1 MSFYNMETN
10 FAAEKTLGK
19 LAKWLRILGFDTIY
33 DPDIINPAESGRIL
47 LTRTKRIKDE
57 YTTDKLIF
65 IESDKPFKQLQEVI
79 KALGIVNE
87 DIKTF
92 TRCISCN
99 TKIRTINK
107 NSIRSVV
114 PDYVWENQDS
124 FKACSKCKRI
134 YWQGSH
140 TKRSMEQIKKLF
152 ES

>member
-1 MSFYNMETN
+1 MEIN

-33 DPDIINPAESGRIL
+33 DPDIISPAESGRIL
-47 LTRTKRIKDE
+47 LTRTKRIQDK

-65 IESDKPFKQLQEVI
+65 IKSDKPFKQLQEVI

-92 TRCISCN
+92 TRCIRCN
-99 TKIRTINK
+99 TEIRTINK

-124 FKACSKCKRI
+124 FKTCIECKRI

-140 TKRSMEQIKKLF
+140 AKRSMEIIKKLF

>member
-1 MSFYNMETN
+1 MEIN

-33 DPDIINPAESGRIL
+33 DLDIINPDESGRIL

-57 YTTDKLIF
+57 YTSDKLIF
-65 IESDKPFKQLQEVI
+65 IESNKPFKQLQEVV
-79 KALGIVNE
+79 KALGIVKK

-92 TRCISCN
+92 TRCIRCN
-99 TKIRTINK
+99 TEIRTIDK

-114 PDYVWENQDS
+114 PDYVWESQDS
-124 FKACSKCKRI
+124 FKACIECKRI

-140 TKRSMEQIKKLF
+140 TKRSMELIKKLF

>member
-1 MSFYNMETN
+1 MEPN

-33 DPDIINPAESGRIL
+33 DPDIKNPAESGRIL
-47 LTRTKRIKDE
+47 LTRTKRIKNE

-65 IESDKPFKQLQEVI
+65 IKSDKPFKQLKEVI

-87 DIKTF
+87 DIKMF
-92 TRCISCN
+92 TRCIRCN
-99 TKIRTINK
+99 TKIRMINK

-124 FKACSKCKRI
+124 FKTCIKCKRI

-140 TKRSMEQIKKLF
+140 TKRSMEIIKKLF

>member
-1 MSFYNMETN
+1 METS

-19 LAKWLRILGFDTIY
+19 LAKWLLILGFDTIY
-33 DPDIINPAESGRIL
+33 DPDIKNPDESGRIL
-47 LTRTKRIKDE
+47 LTRTKRIKYE

-65 IESDKPFKQLQEVI
+65 IKSDKPFKQLKEVI

-92 TRCISCN
+92 TRCIRCN
-99 TKIRTINK
+99 TKIRTIEK
-107 NSIRSVV
+107 NSIRSLV
-114 PDYVWENQDS
+114 PDYVWESQDS

-140 TKRSMEQIKKLF
+140 TKRSMEIIKKLF
-152 ES
+152 E

>member
-1 MSFYNMETN
+1 MEPN

-33 DPDIINPAESGRIL
+33 DPDIKNPAESGRIL
-47 LTRTKRIKDE
+47 LTRTKRIKYE

-65 IESDKPFKQLQEVI
+65 IKSDKPFKQLKEVI

-87 DIKTF
+87 DIKMF
-92 TRCISCN
+92 TRCIRCN
-99 TKIRTINK
+99 TKIRMINK

-124 FKACSKCKRI
+124 FKTCIKCKRI

-140 TKRSMEQIKKLF
+140 TKRSMEIIKKLF

>member
-1 MSFYNMETN
+1 MEIN

-33 DPDIINPAESGRIL
+33 DLDIINPDESGRIL

-57 YTTDKLIF
+57 YTSDKLIF
-65 IESDKPFKQLQEVI
+65 IESDKPFKQLQEVV
-79 KALGIVNE
+79 KALGIVKK

-92 TRCISCN
+92 TRCIRCN
-99 TKIRTINK
+99 TEIRTIDK
-107 NSIRSVV
+107 NTIRSVV
-114 PDYVWENQDS
+114 PDYVWESQDS
-124 FKACSKCKRI
+124 FKACIECKRI

-140 TKRSMEQIKKLF
+140 TKRSMELIKKLF

>member
-1 MSFYNMETN
+1 MEIN

-33 DPDIINPAESGRIL
+33 DPDNINLPESGRIL
-47 LTRTKRIKDE
+47 LTRTKSIRNE

-79 KALGIVNE
+79 KTLGIVRK

-92 TRCISCN
+92 TRCIRCN
-99 TKIRTINK
+99 TKIKTINK

-114 PDYVWENQDS
+114 PDYVWENQDY

-140 TKRSMEQIKKLF
+140 TKRSMKLIKKLF

>member
-1 MSFYNMETN
+1 MEPN

-33 DPDIINPAESGRIL
+33 DPDIKNPAESGRIL
-47 LTRTKRIKDE
+47 LTRTKRIKYE

-65 IESDKPFKQLQEVI
+65 IKSDKPFKQLKEVI
-79 KALGIVNE
+79 KALGIVKE

-92 TRCISCN
+92 TRCIRCN
-99 TKIRTINK
+99 TKIRMINK
-107 NSIRSVV
+107 NSIRSVI

-124 FKACSKCKRI
+124 FKTCIKCKRI

-140 TKRSMEQIKKLF
+140 TKRSMEIIKKLF
-152 ES
+152 EA

>member
-1 MSFYNMETN
+1 METS

-33 DPDIINPAESGRIL
+33 DSDIKNPAESGRIL
-47 LTRTKRIKDE
+47 LTRTKRIKYE
-57 YTTDKLIF
+57 YATDKLIF
-65 IESDKPFKQLQEVI
+65 IKSDKPFKQLKEVI
-79 KALGIVNE
+79 NALGIVNE
-87 DIKTF
+87 DLKTF

-99 TKIRTINK
+99 IKIRTTDK

-114 PDYVWENQDS
+114 PDYVWESQDS

-140 TKRSMEQIKKLF
+140 TKRSMEIIKKLF

>member
-1 MSFYNMETN
+1 MERN

-33 DPDIINPAESGRIL
+33 DPDIKNPAESGRIL
-47 LTRTKRIKDE
+47 LTRTKRVKDE
-57 YTTDKLIF
+57 YTNDKLIF
-65 IESDKPFKQLQEVI
+65 IKSDKPFQQLKEVI

-87 DIKTF
+87 DLKTF

-99 TKIRTINK
+99 TKIRTTDK

-114 PDYVWENQDS
+114 PDYVWESQNS

-140 TKRSMEQIKKLF
+140 IKRSMEIINKLF
-152 ES
+152 E

>member
-1 MSFYNMETN
+1 METK
-10 FAAEKTLGK
+10 FVAEKTLGK

-33 DPDIINPAESGRIL
+33 DPDIKNTAESGRIL
-47 LTRTKRIKDE
+47 LTRTKRIQDE

-65 IESDKPFKQLQEVI
+65 IESDKPFKQLQEVV
-79 KALGIVNE
+79 KALGIVSE

-92 TRCISCN
+92 TRCIRCN
-99 TKIRTINK
+99 TEIRTINK
-107 NSIRSVV
+107 NSIRSLV

-124 FKACSKCKRI
+124 FKACIECKRI

-140 TKRSMEQIKKLF
+140 TKRSMEIIKKLF

>member
-1 MSFYNMETN
+1 MEIN

-33 DPDIINPAESGRIL
+33 DLDIINPDESGRIL

-57 YTTDKLIF
+57 YTSDKLIF
-65 IESDKPFKQLQEVI
+65 IESDKPFKQLQEVV
-79 KALGIVNE
+79 KALGIVKK

-92 TRCISCN
+92 TRCIRCN
-99 TKIRTINK
+99 TEIRTIDK

-114 PDYVWENQDS
+114 PDYVWESQDS
-124 FKACSKCKRI
+124 FKACIECKRI

-140 TKRSMEQIKKLF
+140 TKRSMELIKKLF

>member
-1 MSFYNMETN
+1 METK

-33 DPDIINPAESGRIL
+33 GSYIINPTESGRIL
-47 LTRTKRIKDE
+47 LTRTKRIKDK

-65 IESDKPFKQLQEVI
+65 IESDKPFKQLHEVI
-79 KALGIVNE
+79 KALGIVKE

-92 TRCISCN
+92 TRCIRCN
-99 TKIRTINK
+99 TKIRTIDK
-107 NSIRSVV
+107 NSIRSDV
-114 PDYVWENQDS
+114 PDYVWENHNS
-124 FKACSKCKRI
+124 FKACRECKRI

-140 TKRSMEQIKKLF
+140 TKRSMELIKKLF

>member
-1 MSFYNMETN
+1 METK

-33 DPDIINPAESGRIL
+33 GSYIINPTESGRIL
-47 LTRTKRIKDE
+47 LTRTKRIKDK

-79 KALGIVNE
+79 KALGIVKE

-92 TRCISCN
+92 TRCIRCN
-99 TKIRTINK
+99 TKIRTIDK
-107 NSIRSVV
+107 NSIRSDV
-114 PDYVWENQDS
+114 PDYVWENHNS
-124 FKACSKCKRI
+124 FKACRECKRI

-140 TKRSMEQIKKLF
+140 TKRSMELIKKLF

>member
-1 MSFYNMETN
+1 MEPN

-33 DPDIINPAESGRIL
+33 DPDIKNPAESGRIL
-47 LTRTKRIKDE
+47 LTRTKRIKYE

-65 IESDKPFKQLQEVI
+65 IKSDKPFNQLKEVI

-92 TRCISCN
+92 TRCIRCN
-99 TKIRTINK
+99 TKIRMINK

-124 FKACSKCKRI
+124 FKTCIKCKRI

-140 TKRSMEQIKKLF
+140 TKRSMEIIKKLF
-152 ES
+152 EA

>member
-1 MSFYNMETN
+1 MEPN

-33 DPDIINPAESGRIL
+33 DPDIKNPAESGRIL
-47 LTRTKRIKDE
+47 LTRTKRIKYE

-65 IESDKPFKQLQEVI
+65 IKSDKPFKQLKEVI

-87 DIKTF
+87 DIKMF
-92 TRCISCN
+92 TRCIRCN
-99 TKIRTINK
+99 TKIRMINK

-124 FKACSKCKRI
+124 FKTCIKCKRI

-140 TKRSMEQIKKLF
+140 TKRSMKIIKKLF

>member
-1 MSFYNMETN
+1 METN

-33 DPDIINPAESGRIL
+33 DPGIINPAESGRIL
-47 LTRTKRIKDE
+47 LTRTKRIRDE

-92 TRCISCN
+92 TRCIRCN
-99 TKIRTINK
+99 TEIRTINK

-124 FKACSKCKRI
+124 FKTCIECKRI

-140 TKRSMEQIKKLF
+140 TKRSMEIIKKLF
-152 ES
+152 EA

>member
-1 MSFYNMETN
+1 MEIN

-33 DPDIINPAESGRIL
+33 DPDNINPAESGRIL
-47 LTRTKRIKDE
+47 LTRTKRIQDE
-57 YTTDKLIF
+57 YTTEKLIF

-79 KALGIVNE
+79 KELGIVKK

-92 TRCISCN
+92 SRCIRCN
-99 TKIRTINK
+99 TEIRTIDK

-124 FKACSKCKRI
+124 FKACSECKRI

-140 TKRSMEQIKKLF
+140 TKRSMELIKKLF

>member
-1 MSFYNMETN
+1 METN

-33 DPDIINPAESGRIL
+33 DPGIINPAESGRIL
-47 LTRTKRIKDE
+47 LTRTKRIRDE

-65 IESDKPFKQLQEVI
+65 IKSDKPFKQLQEVI
-79 KALGIVNE
+79 KTLGIVHE

-92 TRCISCN
+92 TRCIKCN
-99 TKIRTINK
+99 TEIRTINK

-124 FKACSKCKRI
+124 FKTCIECKRI

-140 TKRSMEQIKKLF
+140 TKRSMEIIKKLF
-152 ES
+152 EA

>member
-1 MSFYNMETN
+1 METN

-33 DPDIINPAESGRIL
+33 DPDIKNTAESGRIL
-47 LTRTKRIKDE
+47 LTRTKRIQDE

-65 IESDKPFKQLQEVI
+65 IESDKPFKQLQEVV

-92 TRCISCN
+92 TRCIRCN
-99 TKIRTINK
+99 TEIRTINK
-107 NSIRSVV
+107 NSIRSLV

-124 FKACSKCKRI
+124 FKACIECKRI

-140 TKRSMEQIKKLF
+140 TKRSMEIIKKLF

>member
-1 MSFYNMETN
+1 MDICFS
-10 FAAEKTLGK
+10 AEKTLGK
-19 LAKWLRILGFDTIY
+19 LAKWLRILGFDTLY
-33 DPDIINPAESGRIL
+33 DPDFLKHADSNRIL
-47 LTRTKRIKDE
+47 LTRTKRIRDKN
-57 YTTDKLIF
+57 TTQKLIF

-92 TRCISCN
+92 TRCIRCN
-99 TKIRTINK
+99 TEIRTINK
-107 NSIRSVV
+107 NSIRSIV

-124 FKACSKCKRI
+124 FKACIECKRI

-140 TKRSMEQIKKLF
+140 TKRSKELIKKLF

>member
-1 MSFYNMETN
+1 MEIN

-33 DPDIINPAESGRIL
+33 DLDIINPDESGRVL

-57 YTTDKLIF
+57 YTSDKLIF
-65 IESDKPFKQLQEVI
+65 IESDKPFKQLQEVV
-79 KALGIVNE
+79 KALGIVKK

-92 TRCISCN
+92 TRCIRCN
-99 TKIRTINK
+99 TEIRTIDK

-114 PDYVWENQDS
+114 PDYVWESQDS
-124 FKACSKCKRI
+124 FKACIECKRI

-140 TKRSMEQIKKLF
+140 TKRSMELIKKLF

>member
-1 MSFYNMETN
+1 METN

-33 DPDIINPAESGRIL
+33 DPDIKNTAESGRIL
-47 LTRTKRIKDE
+47 LTRTKRIQDE

-65 IESDKPFKQLQEVI
+65 IESDKPFKQLQEVV

-92 TRCISCN
+92 SRCIRCN
-99 TKIRTINK
+99 IKIRTINK
-107 NSIRSVV
+107 NLIRSVV

-124 FKACSKCKRI
+124 FKACIECKRI

-140 TKRSMEQIKKLF
+140 TKRSMEIIKKLF

>member
-1 MSFYNMETN
+1 MEPN

-19 LAKWLRILGFDTIY
+19 LAKWLRILGFDTIC
-33 DPDIINPAESGRIL
+33 DPGIINPAESGRIL
-47 LTRTKRIKDE
+47 LTRTKRIRDE
-57 YTTDKLIF
+57 YTTGKLIF

-87 DIKTF
+87 DIKIF
-92 TRCISCN
+92 TRCIRCN

-124 FKACSKCKRI
+124 FKTCIECKRI

-140 TKRSMEQIKKLF
+140 AKRSMELIKKLF

>member
-1 MSFYNMETN
+1 MEPN

-33 DPDIINPAESGRIL
+33 DPDIKNPAESGRIL
-47 LTRTKRIKDE
+47 LTRTKRIKNE

-65 IESDKPFKQLQEVI
+65 IKSDKPFKQLKEVI

-87 DIKTF
+87 DIKMF
-92 TRCISCN
+92 TRCIRCN
-99 TKIRTINK
+99 TKIRMINK

-124 FKACSKCKRI
+124 FKTCIKCKRI

-140 TKRSMEQIKKLF
+140 TKRSMELIKKLF